1 MTGMT
6 ASITI
11 NGDVTDHLLQ
21 QQPSAHTHTHTHTS
35 VCRERAETTK
45 EMRGRGLH
53 NMMREER
60 CDRD

>member
-21 QQPSAHTHTHTHTS
+21 QQPSAHTHTHTHTHI
-35 VCRERAETTK
+35 CMQREGRDNKRDERKRFAQYDEGR
-45 EMRGRGLH
+45 EM
-53 NMMREER
+53 
-60 CDRD
+60 